1 MPQVARDWQGFFRR
15 AGQDCHPPTAK
26 LAFCDSTQTSGCPIP
41 VTALTTS
48 ACLLATCGVALLD
61 DALFLVV
68 VLTTSATALVAF
80 GVGRLLAA
88 APGRR

>member
-1 MPQVARDWQGFFRR
+1 
-15 AGQDCHPPTAK
+15 
-26 LAFCDSTQTSGCPIP
+26 
-41 VTALTTS
+41 
-48 ACLLATCGVALLD
+48 VALLD